1 MQVSV
6 EELSSVK
13 KVLHIEIPED
23 EVTRELEDA
32 YKTLKK
38 TAKIK
43 GFRPGKVPR
52 SVLERLYKKNVDAEV
67 SSKLIQESFSD
78 AIRENSLTYLGNP
91 LIDPPELKPKEP
103 YKYDATIETSPEI
116 EDIDYQGMTIKKTLY
131 QISEEEVD
139 AQIRM
144 LQKSLAKKELVEED
158 RPVRRDDFITIDYEG
173 FKDGK
178 PFAEIQKTENHIL
191 KVGAGEILEGF
202 DEKLIGMM
210 PDEKKEIDVQFP
222 ETHPNGKLANQEITF
237 QVHVKD
243 IRKEVLPEI
252 DEAFLKN
259 FRYETLEDIKKEI
272 RENLKQ
278 GYDKRVE
285 QELNE
290 QIFSGILEKNDFEI
304 PDIMVQY
311 ELDSILSEIER
322 SFAYRGTSM
331 EELGLTKEK
340 LSAEYRETAVKQV
353 KRHLILG
360 KLIEQEGLS
369 VSDEEL
375 DKGLEDMANALH
387 KSVDEVKEHYKEKKE
402 ELEYFKHALLEK
414 RVISLMIENS
424 TVEEVEPDPV
434 QETENME
441 SSQG

>member
-1 MQVSV
+1 
-6 EELSSVK
+6 
-13 KVLHIEIPED
+13 
-23 EVTRELEDA
+23 
-32 YKTLKK
+32 
-38 TAKIK
+38 
-43 GFRPGKVPR
+43 
-52 SVLERLYKKNVDAEV
+52 
-67 SSKLIQESFSD
+67 
-78 AIRENSLTYLGNP
+78 
-91 LIDPPELKPKEP
+91 
-103 YKYDATIETSPEI
+103 
-116 EDIDYQGMTIKKTLY
+116 
-131 QISEEEVD
+131 
-139 AQIRM
+139 
-144 LQKSLAKKELVEED
+144 
-158 RPVRRDDFITIDYEG
+158 
-173 FKDGK
+173 
-178 PFAEIQKTENHIL
+178 L

-414 RVISLMIENS
+414 RVISLIIENS